1 MTIAVAILSALA
13 SGAIQ
18 TAPVPTPTPGQTT
31 PPSQI
36 PTATPPQDQE
46 DEGLPRGAASDD
58 AFDLGTVSVTASKPR
73 GSVEGDI
80 PPDITLS
87 AEEIKAYG
95 ASNIAE
101 LLQRLEPL
109 TSSSRGRSDSGPVL
123 LLNGRRISGFQEI
136 QGIPVEAIERT
147 EILPEEVAL
156 NYGYS
161 ADQRVVNFVLKQQF
175 RQATATIQ
183 GRGPTQGG
191 RTTGE
196 VDGNVFTIK
205 TGDRW
210 NFDIEQQHDTALFES
225 ERDITRTV
233 SPNTYGPTGVPATA
247 EDLSAYRTLQSRG
260 DRTTLRGSLAHD
272 LNPTT
277 KATGSFSLE
286 DSSTSGYGGQPSLSL
301 NLPGGNP
308 YSTTGTDQR
317 LTRYLDDPGSMLR
330 NNDTLTGKAA
340 LLVDGYL
347 SEWRYT
353 VTATYDRT
361 ETDTTTG
368 RGYDPLPV
376 QAALEANDP
385 TVNPFG
391 VLPPSVLRERS
402 DDAHSVSAG
411 GNLES
416 TLNGTLWEGPAGNL
430 RSTAKFGLDT
440 RSLDSESNR
449 SGLHTESSLQRDR
462 VYGSVNFNMPLTS
475 TRRDFLS
482 KVGDLSLNFNAGYD
496 DLSDFG
502 GLTTLGGGVNWSPNG
517 KVSFV
522 VSYTDEQG
530 APTINQV
537 NDPIINTPNVPVF
550 DFKAGETVNVTQI
563 TGGNRNL
570 GSDDRQVVKL
580 GFNLTP
586 FSTVNFNFSSNY
598 TWSQTDDAITTFPT
612 ITPDLE
618 AALPGRFVRDPV
630 TDQLLSVDAR
640 PLNFAKTERQDLR
653 TGFTFSRPFGK
664 PNPAAAGM
672 RPGGGMMM
680 MGGGPRPGG
689 GGEGGGGGQ
698 MRIGGGGGGPGG
710 GGGRGGGM
718 GMQPGQG
725 VFNLSVYHTYRF
737 QDEILI
743 ADGLPVI
750 DQLNGGATSGRGGT
764 PQQEIQVQGGAFRN
778 GFGAFVN
785 ANWRDATYVNGGST
799 GSDLNFSHQTTVGLQ
814 MFVDMNQ
821 RPDWVKKAPWLLK
834 GARIS
839 LGFDNIFDS
848 RTVVTTS
855 ASELPLNYQ
864 PDYLDPTG
872 RVIRLNY
879 RKVLF

>member
-1 MTIAVAILSALA
+1 PAPQ
-13 SGAIQ
+13 Q
-18 TAPVPTPTPGQTT
+18 TPAPTPPEE
-31 PPSQI
+31 
-36 PTATPPQDQE
+36 QE
-46 DEGLPRGAASDD
+46 DEGLPRGTASSD
-58 AFDLGTVSVTASKPR
+58 AYDLGTVTVTGVKPR
-73 GSVEGDI
+73 GSVQGDI
-80 PPDITLS
+80 PPDVTLS

-109 TSSSRGRSDSGPVL
+109 TTSSRGRSNSGPVL

-156 NYGYS
+156 TYGYS

-175 RQATATIQ
+175 RQASVNLQ

-191 RTTGE
+191 RTTAE
-196 VDGNVFTIK
+196 VDGNYFTIK

-225 ERDITRTV
+225 ERDIVRPV
-233 SPNTYGPTGVPATA
+233 PANTYGPTGAPATS

-260 DRTTLRGSLAHD
+260 DRTTIRGSLSHD
-272 LNPTT
+272 LDSTT

-286 DSSTSGYGGQPSLSL
+286 DSSTNGYGGLPTLSL
-301 NLPGGNP
+301 TLPGTNP
-308 YSTTGTDQR
+308 FSPTGTTTQI
-317 LTRYLDDPGSMLR
+317 TRYVDDPGAMLR
-330 NNDTLTGKAA
+330 DNDSLTAKGA

-347 SEWRYT
+347 KEWRYS
-353 VTATYDRT
+353 VTASYDRT

-368 RGYDPLPV
+368 RGYEDALV
-376 QAALEANDP
+376 RAVLQAPITANDP

-391 VLPPSVLRERS
+391 AVPTAALTRRT
-402 DDAHSVSAG
+402 DTAHSVSTG

-416 TLNGTLWEGPAGNL
+416 VLNGKVWEGPAGNL
-430 RSTAKFGLDT
+430 QSTVKFGLDT
-440 RSLDSESNR
+440 RTLDSESDR

-462 VYGSVNFNMPLTS
+462 VYGSVNFSLPLTS
-475 TRRDFLS
+475 TRREFLQ
-482 KVGDLSLNFNAGYD
+482 KFGDLSLNFNAGYD

-502 GLTTLGGGVNWSPNG
+502 GLTSVGGGVNWAPNS
-517 KVSFV
+517 KVGFV

-537 NDPIINTPNVPVF
+537 NDPVIATPNVPVY
-550 DFKAGETVNVTQI
+550 DFNTGQTVNITQI

-570 GSDDRQVVKL
+570 GADERQVIKA

-586 FSTVNFNFSSNY
+586 FQSLNFNFSSNY
-598 TWSQTDDAITTFPT
+598 TWSRTDDAISTFPT
-612 ITPDLE
+612 ITPQLE
-618 AALPGRFVRDPV
+618 AALPGRFVRDPI
-630 TDQLLSVDAR
+630 TGQLLSIDAR
-640 PLNFAKTERQDLR
+640 PLNYAKTEKADLR
-653 TGFTFSRPFGK
+653 TGFNFSRPFGK
-664 PNPAAAGM
+664 PNPAAAG
-672 RPGGGMMM
+672 RQGMMM

-689 GGEGGGGGQ
+689 GGGAGGPPPGGGGMQ
-698 MRIGGGGGGPGG
+698 MRMGGG
-710 GGGRGGGM
+710 GGGRGGA

-725 VFNLSVYHTYRF
+725 MFNFSIYHTWRF

-750 DQLNGGATSGRGGT
+750 DQLNGGATGSRGGT
-764 PQQEIQVQGGAFRN
+764 PKQEVQIQGGAFRN

-785 ANWRDATYVNGGST
+785 ANWREGTHVDGGST
-799 GSDLNFSHQTTVGLQ
+799 GSDLDFSGQTTVGVNL
-814 MFVDMNQ
+814 FVDMNQ
-821 RPDWVKKAPWLLK
+821 RPEWVKKAPWLLT

-848 RTVVTTS
+848 RTEVTTS
-855 ASELPLNYQ
+855 ATQLPVNYQ

-872 RVIRLNY
+872 RVIRLSY

>member
-18 TAPVPTPTPGQTT
+18 TAPTPAPAATPAPQQTPTTTTT
-31 PPSQI
+31 PPEE
-36 PTATPPQDQE
+36 QE
-46 DEGLPRGAASDD
+46 DEGLPRGTASAD
-58 AFDLGTVSVTASKPR
+58 AYDLGTVTVTGVKPR
-73 GSVEGDI
+73 GSVQGDI
-80 PPDITLS
+80 PPDVTLS

-109 TSSSRGRSDSGPVL
+109 TTSSRGRSNAGPVL

-156 NYGYS
+156 TYGYS

-175 RQATATIQ
+175 RQATATLQ

-191 RTTGE
+191 RTTAE
-196 VDGNVFTIK
+196 VDGNYFTIK

-225 ERDITRTV
+225 ERDIVRDV
-233 SPNTYGPTGVPATA
+233 PANTYGPTGAPATA
-247 EDLSAYRTLQSRG
+247 DDLSAYRTLQSRG

-272 LNPTT
+272 LNSTT

-286 DSSTSGYGGQPSLSL
+286 DSSTNGYGGLPSLAL
-301 NLPGGNP
+301 TLPAGNP
-308 YSTTGTDQR
+308 YSTSATDTR
-317 LTRYLDDPGSMLR
+317 LTRYLADPGSMLR

-376 QAALEANDP
+376 QAALNANDP
-385 TVNPFG
+385 SVNPFG
-391 VLPPSVLRERS
+391 VLPASVLRERS
-402 DDAHSVSAG
+402 DTAHSVSSG

-416 TLNGTLWEGPAGNL
+416 TLTGKVWEGPAGNL
-430 RSTAKFGLDT
+430 QSTVKFGLDT
-440 RSLDSESNR
+440 RTLDSESDR
-449 SGLHTESSLQRDR
+449 SGVHTESSLQRDR
-462 VYGSVNFNMPLTS
+462 VYGSLNVSLPLTS
-475 TRRDFLS
+475 TRREFLQ
-482 KVGDLSLNFNAGYD
+482 KFGDLSLNFNAGYD

-502 GLTTLGGGVNWSPNG
+502 GLTSIGGGVNWAPTS
-517 KVSFV
+517 KVGFV

-537 NDPIINTPNVPVF
+537 NDPVIATPNVPVY
-550 DFKAGETVNVTQI
+550 DFNTGQTVNVTQI

-570 GSDDRQVVKL
+570 GADQRQVVKL

-586 FSTVNFNFSSNY
+586 FQSVNFNFSSNY
-598 TWSQTDDAITTFPT
+598 TWSRTDDAISTFPT
-612 ITPDLE
+612 ITPALE
-618 AALPGRFVRDPV
+618 AALPGRFVRDGSGTLV
-630 TDQLLSVDAR
+630 SIDAR
-640 PLNFAKTERQDLR
+640 PLNYAKTERQDLR
-653 TGFTFSRPFGK
+653 TGFNFSKPFGK
-664 PNPAAAGM
+664 PNPAAAG
-672 RPGGGMMM
+672 RQGMMM

-689 GGEGGGGGQ
+689 GGGGAGGPPPGGGMQ
-698 MRIGGGGGGPGG
+698 MRMGGPGG
-710 GGGRGGGM
+710 GGGRGGAP
-718 GMQPGQG
+718 MQPGQG
-725 VFNLSVYHTYRF
+725 IFNFSISHTWRF

-750 DQLNGGATSGRGGT
+750 DQLNGGATSSRGGT
-764 PQQEIQVQGGAFRN
+764 PKQEIQIQGGAFRN

-785 ANWRDATYVNGGST
+785 ANWREGTHVDGGST
-799 GSDLNFSHQTTVGLQ
+799 GSDLDFSGQTTVGLN

-821 RPDWVKKAPWLLK
+821 RPEWVKKAPWLLT

-848 RTVVTTS
+848 RTEVTTS
-855 ASELPLNYQ
+855 ATQLPVNYQ

-872 RVIRLNY
+872 RVIRLSY

>member
-13 SGAIQ
+13 SSAIQ
-18 TAPVPTPTPGQTT
+18 TAPVPAPATG
-31 PPSQI
+31 
-36 PTATPPQDQE
+36 PTAPPQQDPASAPPQD
-46 DEGLPRGAASDD
+46 DDALPRGAATAD
-58 AFDLGTVSVTASKPR
+58 AYDLGTVTVTGVKPR

-80 PPDITLS
+80 PPDVTLS

-161 ADQRVVNFVLKQQF
+161 ADQRVVNFVLKLQF
-175 RQATATIQ
+175 RQGTATLQ
-183 GRGPTQGG
+183 TRGPTQGG
-191 RTTGE
+191 RTTTE
-196 VDGNVFTIK
+196 VDGNSFTIK

-233 SPNTYGPTGVPATA
+233 NPNTYGPNGAVATP
-247 EDLSAYRTLQSRG
+247 EELSAWRTLQSRG
-260 DRTTLRGSLAHD
+260 DRTTIRGSLAHD
-272 LNPTT
+272 LNATT

-286 DSSTSGYGGQPSLSL
+286 DSSTSGYGGLPSL
-301 NLPGGNP
+301 NLNLPAGNP
-308 YSTTGTDQR
+308 YSTSASDVR
-317 LTRYLDDPGSMLR
+317 LQRYLADPGTMLR

-347 SEWRYT
+347 KEWRYT

-368 RGYDPLPV
+368 RGYEVLPV
-376 QAALEANDP
+376 QDQLDADNPA
-385 TVNPFG
+385 VNPFG
-391 VLPPSVLRERS
+391 VIPPALLRPAS
-402 DDAHSVSAG
+402 DTAHSVSSG

-416 TLNGTLWEGPAGNL
+416 TLNGTVWEGPAGNL
-430 RSTAKFGLDT
+430 RSTVKFGLDT
-440 RSLDSESNR
+440 RTLDSESDR
-449 SGLHTESSLQRDR
+449 TVVGHTESSLQRDR
-462 VYGSVNFNMPLTS
+462 VYGSFNVNMPLTS

-502 GLTTLGGGVNWSPNG
+502 GLTTVGGGLNWAPNG
-517 KVSFV
+517 KIGFV
-522 VSYTDEQG
+522 VSYTQEQG

-537 NDPIINTPNVPVF
+537 NDPVINTSNVAVF
-550 DFKAGETVNVTQI
+550 DFKAGANGETVNITQI
-563 TGGNRNL
+563 TGGNRDL
-570 GSDDRQVVKL
+570 GSDDRSVVKL

-586 FSTVNFNFSSNY
+586 FQSVNFNFSSNY
-598 TWSQTDDAITTFPT
+598 TWSRTDDAISAFPT
-612 ITPDLE
+612 ITPALE
-618 AALPGRFVRDPV
+618 AALPGRFVRDA
-630 TDQLLSVDAR
+630 DGNLLSVDAR
-640 PLNFAKTERQDLR
+640 PLNYARTERQDLR

-664 PNPAAAGM
+664 PNAAAGGP
-672 RPGGGMMM
+672 RPGGMMM
-680 MGGGPRPGG
+680 MGGPRPSG
-689 GGEGGGGGQ
+689 GGEGGGA
-698 MRIGGGGGGPGG
+698 GGPGG
-710 GGGRGGGM
+710 GGGGPRMGGGGRGGTP
-718 GMQPGQG
+718 MQPGQG

-737 QDEILI
+737 QDEIVI

-778 GFGAFVN
+778 GFGAFIN
-785 ANWRDATYVNGGST
+785 ANWREATNVDGGT
-799 GSDLNFSHQTTVGLQ
+799 GADLNFSHQTTVGLN

-839 LGFDNIFDS
+839 LGFDNIFDT

-855 ASELPLNYQ
+855 AGSLPVNYQ

>member
-18 TAPVPTPTPGQTT
+18 TAPTPAPAAGPTTPQQIPTTT
-31 PPSQI
+31 PPE
-36 PTATPPQDQE
+36 TQD
-46 DEGLPRGAASDD
+46 DDALPRGTASDD
-58 AFDLGTVSVTASKPR
+58 AYDLGTVAVTAAKPR

-80 PPDITLS
+80 PPDVTLS

-161 ADQRVVNFVLKQQF
+161 ADQRVVNFVLKLQF
-175 RQATATIQ
+175 RQATATLQ

-191 RTTGE
+191 RSTTE
-196 VDGNVFTIK
+196 VDGNSFTIK

-210 NFDIEQQHDTALFES
+210 NFDIERQHDTALFES
-225 ERDITRTV
+225 ERDITRDV
-233 SPNTYGPTGVPATA
+233 RDNTYGPSGAVATP
-247 EDLSAYRTLQSRG
+247 EELSAYRTLQSRG
-260 DRTTLRGSLAHD
+260 DRTTIRGSLAHD
-272 LNPTT
+272 LNATT

-286 DSSTSGYGGQPSLSL
+286 DSSTSGYGGLPSL
-301 NLPGGNP
+301 NLTLPAGNP
-308 YSTTGTDQR
+308 YSTSADDVSLQ
-317 LTRYLDDPGSMLR
+317 RYLADPGTMLR

-347 SEWRYT
+347 KEWRYT

-368 RGYDPLPV
+368 RGYEVLPV
-376 QAALEANDP
+376 QAALEDDDP
-385 TVNPFG
+385 AVNPFG
-391 VLPPSVLRERS
+391 VIPPSLLRPAA
-402 DDAHSVSAG
+402 DTAHSVSSG
-411 GNLES
+411 GNLET
-416 TLNGTLWEGPAGNL
+416 TLNGTVWESPAGNL
-430 RSTAKFGLDT
+430 RSTVKFGLDT
-440 RSLDSESNR
+440 RTLDSESDR
-449 SGLHTESSLQRDR
+449 TVTGHTESSLQRDR
-462 VYGSVNFNMPLTS
+462 VYGSFNINMPLTS

-482 KVGDLSLNFNAGYD
+482 KFGDLSLNFNAGYD

-502 GLTTLGGGVNWSPNG
+502 GLTTIGGGLNWAPNG
-517 KVSFV
+517 KIGFV
-522 VSYTDEQG
+522 VSYTQEQG

-537 NDPIINTPNVPVF
+537 NDPLIYTSNVPVF
-550 DFKAGETVNVTQI
+550 DFKAGANGETVNITQI
-563 TGGNRNL
+563 TGGNRDL
-570 GSDDRQVVKL
+570 GSDDRSVVKL

-586 FSTVNFNFSSNY
+586 FQSLNFNFSSNY
-598 TWSQTDDAITTFPT
+598 TWSRTDDAISAFPT
-612 ITPDLE
+612 ITPALE
-618 AALPGRFVRDPV
+618 AALPSRFVRD
-630 TDQLLSVDAR
+630 DDGNLLSIDAR
-640 PLNFAKTERQDLR
+640 PLNYARTERQDLR

-664 PNPAAAGM
+664 PNPSAGGP
-672 RPGGGMMM
+672 RPGGMMM
-680 MGGGPRPGG
+680 MGGPRPAG
-689 GGEGGGGGQ
+689 GGEGGGGP
-698 MRIGGGGGGPGG
+698 GGPGG
-710 GGGRGGGM
+710 GGGGGPRMGGRGGTP
-718 GMQPGQG
+718 MQPGQG

-737 QDEILI
+737 QDEIVI

-750 DQLNGGATSGRGGT
+750 DQLNGGATGGRGGT

-778 GFGAFVN
+778 GFGAFIN
-785 ANWRDATYVNGGST
+785 ANWREATFVDGGT
-799 GSDLNFSHQTTVGLQ
+799 GADLNFSHQTTVGLN

-821 RPDWVKKAPWLLK
+821 RPNWVKKAPWLLK

-839 LGFDNIFDS
+839 LGFDNIFDT

-855 ASELPLNYQ
+855 AGSLPVNYQ